1 MNDIRIQIVD
11 LRRTLLN
18 RSLNAAWA
26 ASSCHIH
33 PLGMDMKEAESR
45 VIEWY
50 SSLEE
55 CEMANKK
62 LFRGSGICHCFPDGI
77 FNRTDDDWRSR
88 LKDYGT
94 PQDSLSD

>member
-18 RSLNAAWA
+18 GSLNAAWA

-45 VIEWY
+45 VIECIAPLRNVRWRIR
-50 SSLEE
+50 SSFADGA
-55 CEMANKK
+55 CVIV
-62 LFRGSGICHCFPDGI
+62 FRMEFSIEQTMTGGLG
-77 FNRTDDDWRSR
+77 
-88 LKDYGT
+88 
-94 PQDSLSD
+94 